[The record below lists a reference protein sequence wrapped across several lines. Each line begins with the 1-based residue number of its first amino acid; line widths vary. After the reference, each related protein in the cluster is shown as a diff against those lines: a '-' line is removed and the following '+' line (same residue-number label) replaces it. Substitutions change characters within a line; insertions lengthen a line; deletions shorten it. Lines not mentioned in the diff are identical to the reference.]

1 MRLSYA
7 QHLEDYHLDLIFADQ
22 PAGTYVDIGGGHPV
36 ADNVTFHLYLQ
47 GWSGIVVEPQD
58 ELADMYAHI
67 RPRDRLVRD
76 LVGAMSGPVEFF
88 KVDRLHGLSTTIAAH
103 AEGAA
108 KWGAGYVRETRSMT
122 TLADLC
128 RSTGLKRIDLLKIDV
143 EGAEADVIEGG
154 DWTAFRPRVVVVEA
168 TVPGSD
174 VPAWTESDARMLARD
189 YRFVLFDGLNRFYV
203 AADAD
208 HLADRLPEDPAAGD
222 IVPRLGQF
230 GRAGIDP
237 NHPDHALARLLPPD
251 LLPEL
256 CRRPLADLLPALR
269 AALPKVTDAFLAS
282 EEFAAV
288 RGRIAAHY
296 DGGLI
301 VGD

>member
-7 QHLEDYHLDLIFADQ
+7 QHLEDYHLDLIFAGQ
-22 PAGTYVDIGGGHPV
+22 PTGTYVDIGGGHPV

-47 GWSGIVVEPQD
+47 GWSGVVVEPQD
-58 ELADMYAHI
+58 DLAAMYAHI
-67 RPRDRLVRD
+67 RPRDRVVRD
-76 LVGAMSGPVEFF
+76 LVGATSGPVEFYR
-88 KVDRLHGLSTTIAAH
+88 VDRLHGLSTTVAAH
-103 AEGAA
+103 AEGAS
-108 KWGAGYVRETRSMT
+108 KWGAGYIRETRAMT

-128 RSTGLKRIDLLKIDV
+128 RAQGLTRIDLLKIDV
-143 EGAEADVIEGG
+143 EGAEADVIDGG

-168 TVPGSD
+168 TIPGSD
-174 VPAWTESDARMLARD
+174 VPAWDESDARMLSRD
-189 YRFVLFDGLNRFYV
+189 YRFALFDGLNRFYV
-203 AADAD
+203 AAEDEALATALPDA
-208 HLADRLPEDPAAGD
+208 PAPAD
-222 IVPRLGQF
+222 IVARLGRF

-256 CRRPLADLLPALR
+256 CRKPLPDLLPALR
-269 AALPKVTDAFLAS
+269 AALPKVADSFLAS

-301 VGD
+301 VPD